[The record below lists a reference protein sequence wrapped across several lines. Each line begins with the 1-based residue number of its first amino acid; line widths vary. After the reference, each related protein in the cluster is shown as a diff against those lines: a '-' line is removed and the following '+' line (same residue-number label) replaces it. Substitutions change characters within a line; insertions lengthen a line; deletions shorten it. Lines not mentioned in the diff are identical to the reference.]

1 VGLPDE
7 AGFHALLELLPPAH
21 RSKQTIREALATA
34 YRQQGAAYVARNIR
48 YTNQHCTGNYR
59 AYLAKALRADWGAA
73 LVEDEA
79 QAQQTHTTRAAQAR
93 AEAERQRQ
101 DEARIAR
108 DHELTRRARAY
119 LQQVPAEALAALTE
133 EAMTR
138 LDPALQSRARV
149 EDSVAS
155 SLLRFYIEQL
165 VIDQRL
171 ITLPEDE
178 GSAPEHEPASA
189 R

>member
-1 VGLPDE
+1 
-7 AGFHALLELLPPAH
+7 
-21 RSKQTIREALATA
+21 
-34 YRQQGAAYVARNIR
+34 
-48 YTNQHCTGNYR
+48 
-59 AYLAKALRADWGAA
+59 
-73 LVEDEA
+73 
-79 QAQQTHTTRAAQAR
+79 
-93 AEAERQRQ
+93 
-101 DEARIAR
+101 
-108 DHELTRRARAY
+108 
-119 LQQVPAEALAALTE
+119 
-133 EAMTR
+133 
-138 LDPALQSRARV
+138 V